1 MSNKNEILPDSQ
13 EKSRER
19 FTLLPEKAIKELPA
33 NEFRVYCMI
42 LMYAYG
48 DNPCTLKNDTIAEAF
63 GVSASTIKRSLTKLH
78 EMGYVKIV
86 YRNNGSVYILREIFP
101 RVRVAV
107 KTQYEE
113 PKNQADFSP
122 PGSPMLPAGVTR
134 ELGAGVTGDPVNN
147 IKINNNKRGRG
158 AKAPRPEYREVTVET
173 VNNLL
178 KLDKEY
184 ATVTEQDIQE
194 AIDYWKS
201 VDWTRQNGMKIPEK
215 MRIKQAVAS
224 SIKNMRMRL
233 QRTAKNTVSQYKPL
247 GSDQ

>member
-1 MSNKNEILPDSQ
+1 MLNFLICFCSISFL
-13 EKSRER
+13 
-19 FTLLPEKAIKELPA
+19 F
-33 NEFRVYCMI
+33 F
-42 LMYAYG
+42 
-48 DNPCTLKNDTIAEAF
+48 
-63 GVSASTIKRSLTKLH
+63 
-78 EMGYVKIV
+78 
-86 YRNNGSVYILREIFP
+86 IF
-101 RVRVAV
+101 
-107 KTQYEE
+107 Q
-113 PKNQADFSP
+113 F
-122 PGSPMLPAGVTR
+122 
-134 ELGAGVTGDPVNN
+134 
-147 IKINNNKRGRG
+147 KINNNKRGRG

-233 QRTAKNTVSQYKPL
+233 QRTAKNAASQYKPL